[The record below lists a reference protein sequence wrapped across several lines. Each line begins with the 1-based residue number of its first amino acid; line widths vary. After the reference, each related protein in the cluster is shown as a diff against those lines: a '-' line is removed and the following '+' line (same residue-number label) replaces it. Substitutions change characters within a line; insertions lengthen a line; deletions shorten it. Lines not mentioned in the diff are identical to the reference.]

1 MNQLRRCYCE
11 CERLTTTWYNIVLWN
26 ERLGKNGAQRHP
38 MLQKGGSL
46 VVSNPRCL
54 ISQIAVT
61 FDEGD
66 RGRCEERNRPSDRA
80 SGSASVCLCVF
91 SLLLLMCTVQ
101 IQLCPPLLNKSSFKY
116 KLCCLQHFQTPAAL
130 CLRCLCSFD
139 TVSSL
144 ICSTYCWSDAPPA
157 RSFHSLAKNA
167 HNRMLRTLTCKH
179 VHVGKPGEKEK
190 ERESKKRKRRRVRES
205 LRGLVLY
212 SAGVSW
218 LVALQINVCVC
229 VWVRV

>member
-1 MNQLRRCYCE
+1 M
-11 CERLTTTWYNIVLWN
+11 
-26 ERLGKNGAQRHP
+26 
-38 MLQKGGSL
+38 
-46 VVSNPRCL
+46 VSNPRCL

-116 KLCCLQHFQTPAAL
+116 KLCCLQHSSASRHQPLFAYAASVHL
-130 CLRCLCSFD
+130 TLSPLLSALRTAD
-139 TVSSL
+139 QMH
-144 ICSTYCWSDAPPA
+144 PPPGLSIA
-157 RSFHSLAKNA
+157 WQKNA
-167 HNRMLRTLTCKH
+167 HSRMLRTLTCKH

-212 SAGVSW
+212 SAGVS
-218 LVALQINVCVC
+218 
-229 VWVRV
+229 